1 MKECPVIIDLKLD
14 DKSLKAIEEIKDIY
28 DLKKIGRYALFM
40 GHIYSIFGGSAKR
53 GASGSGV
60 SAIMNTI
67 PNGTAKKVLNG
78 TGKVITSEANQTSYN
93 IYMANWEY
101 FYQSFDAF
109 DKIARER
116 IEFIAFNQGQA
127 HISKPKEYKF
137 WKAIYLGCKAN
148 VK

>member
-14 DKSLKAIEEIKDIY
+14 KESLEAIEEINRIF

-40 GHIYSIFGGSAKR
+40 GHIYSIFGGSANR
-53 GASGSGV
+53 GASGTGV
-60 SAIMNTI
+60 SAIMNAI
-67 PNGTAKKVLNG
+67 PNGAAKKVLNG

-93 IYMANWEY
+93 IYNANWEY
-101 FYQSFDAF
+101 FHKSFDAF
-109 DKIARER
+109 DKIALKISTE
-116 IEFIAFNQGQA
+116 IAFTQTGM
-127 HISKPKEYKF
+127 HMSKPKEYKF

>member
-14 DKSLKAIEEIKDIY
+14 EKSLKAIEEINEIY

-53 GASGSGV
+53 GSSGSGV
-60 SAIMNTI
+60 SAIMDAI
-67 PNGTAKKVLNG
+67 PNSTAKKAV
-78 TGKVITSEANQTSYN
+78 TAAGKVITSEANQTSYN
-93 IYMANWEY
+93 IYNANWKY
-101 FYQSFDAF
+101 FHESFSAF
-109 DKIARER
+109 DKIALKIISE
-116 IEFIAFNQGQA
+116 IAFSQTGM
-127 HISKPKEYKF
+127 HMSKPKEYKF